1 MLSASQL
8 FPTSRILLQAVKPL
22 IAAFM
27 VTVSLSFCHCGTGT
41 AVAMV
46 FSAERNQNREL
57 VHGGGGLYL
66 ESFGGNLQP
75 RLQLSFSCWY
85 LA

>member
-8 FPTSRILLQAVKPL
+8 LPTSRILLQAVKPL

-27 VTVSLSFCHCGTGT
+27 VTVSLRFATGT

-57 VHGGGGLYL
+57 VHGDGGLYL

-75 RLQLSFSCWY
+75 HLQLSFSCWY